1 MKIVV
6 VGPGALGS
14 LFYSLLKGNTDH
26 ELFFLDHNPG
36 RTEYLRRQGLFLL
49 KGGEQHHTEVSISC
63 NPEEIGAAEAV
74 LLCVKSAAVEKCL
87 EALPVLLGENGLLIA
102 FQNGISHLDL
112 LQQQPALKGR
122 FALGV
127 TSEGASSPEAGWV
140 VHGGS
145 GITRIGFSGPP
156 AGQSAAILDRLV
168 QAMNRAGFMTVIEKD
183 ILAQVWNKL
192 LVNAGINALTVIYNC
207 PNGQLLERDDA
218 RAALAAAVKEA
229 AAVARAKNIAIID
242 DPVGLT
248 EEICRKTAANIS
260 SMLQDVRKKRTTEI
274 EAINGA
280 IVREAAA
287 YGLPVPVNTELVEKV
302 KKIEQPPSL

>member
-6 VGPGALGS
+6 VGPGALGG
-14 LFYSLLKGNTDH
+14 LFYSLLKENTGHD
-26 ELFFLDHNPG
+26 LVFLDHNPV
-36 RTEYLRRQGLFLL
+36 RAESLRRQGLVLL
-49 KGGEQHHTEVSISC
+49 KDGEPHHAEISISC
-63 NPEEIGAAEAV
+63 NPEEIGAADAV
-74 LLCVKSAAVEKCL
+74 LLCVKSAAVAECL
-87 EALPVLLGENGLLIA
+87 EALPPLLGEKGLLIA

-112 LQQQPALKGR
+112 LQQHPVLKGR

-127 TSEGASSPEAGWV
+127 TSEGASSTEAGWV

-145 GITRIGFSGPP
+145 GITRIGFPGPS
-156 AGQSAAILDRLV
+156 AGQAAAILDRLV
-168 QAMNRAGFMTVIEKD
+168 QAMNRAGLLTVIEKD
-183 ILAQVWNKL
+183 ILAQIWNKL

-218 RAALAAAVKEA
+218 RAELTAAVEEA

-248 EEICRKTAANIS
+248 EEICRKTATNIS
-260 SMLQDVRKKRTTEI
+260 SMLQDMRKKRTTEI

-302 KKIEQPPSL
+302 KKITTPPSL